1 MPDQWEYLG
10 RAFKVSVGYEDI
22 LNEKGSVGWELVCT
36 IPHPD
41 PLETIAVFKRP
52 KGQTSNEATES
63 QYHSCARGTSIGDG
77 FMLRYYY
84 HKRHPED
91 SYHFIRDHETGR
103 GVVISFCPW
112 CGEKL

>member
-10 RAFKVSVGYEDI
+10 RAFKVSMGYEDI

-41 PLETIAVFKRP
+41 PLQHIAIFKRP
-52 KGQTSNEATES
+52 KGQTSNEATNDIPHRCHQILITPGADQELGYFNLTDEPKNG
-63 QYHSCARGTSIGDG
+63 YH
-77 FMLRYYY
+77 Y
-84 HKRHPED
+84 
-91 SYHFIRDHETGR
+91 IRFDDKAFR
-103 GVVISFCPW
+103 IDYCPW